1 MQVDL
6 ERSEWARRCLR
17 SVAVPFK
24 TWAFPWPGVPP

>member
-6 ERSEWARRCLR
+6 EGSERELRRLR
-17 SVAVPFK
+17 KVSVPFK